1 MTDKVVV
8 ITGGGRGMGF
18 EATKK
23 FLSLGARVFLGVRKP
38 DTVESKFKS
47 ELDPSQ
53 MERVTCIQL
62 DLLSTKSVREFT
74 EKLLNQT
81 SSVHVLLNNG
91 GIMFGPRSV
100 TPDDGFDN
108 QMATNYFGHFLLSS
122 LLLKTLRSTSESE
135 NLETRI
141 VNVSSAAHFC
151 GGFIDVN
158 DLNFRHFYSS
168 HHAYCVS
175 KACQIMFTKKLA
187 RVLKEQGCE
196 KVIVNS
202 IHPGIVRTD
211 LLSNEWYLKAFD
223 CILRFFMKS
232 PSEGADTLVHAA
244 VLTTNSGLY
253 LENFKQRWNAG
264 FVDDKDKQEI
274 LWKNSMQLLN
284 IDEFGNHS

>member
-91 GIMFGPRSV
+91 
-100 TPDDGFDN
+100 
-108 QMATNYFGHFLLSS
+108 
-122 LLLKTLRSTSESE
+122 K
-135 NLETRI
+135 
-141 VNVSSAAHFC
+141 
-151 GGFIDVN
+151 
-158 DLNFRHFYSS
+158 
-168 HHAYCVS
+168 
-175 KACQIMFTKKLA
+175 
-187 RVLKEQGCE
+187 
-196 KVIVNS
+196 
-202 IHPGIVRTD
+202 
-211 LLSNEWYLKAFD
+211 
-223 CILRFFMKS
+223 
-232 PSEGADTLVHAA
+232 
-244 VLTTNSGLY
+244 LY
-253 LENFKQRWNAG
+253 LLAKKKMIIFTYNNYQ
-264 FVDDKDKQEI
+264 VPV
-274 LWKNSMQLLN
+274 
-284 IDEFGNHS
+284 FG

>member
-1 MTDKVVV
+1 MTKRIARYLRGKPRVVYNYKRQSAPNEL
-8 ITGGGRGMGF
+8 IAHTDTNWAGCIK
-18 EATKK
+18 T
-23 FLSLGARVFLGVRKP
+23 RK
-38 DTVESKFKS
+38 S
-47 ELDPSQ
+47 
-53 MERVTCIQL
+53 
-62 DLLSTKSVREFT
+62 
-74 EKLLNQT
+74 T
-81 SSVHVLLNNG
+81 SSG

-122 LLLKTLRSTSESE
+122 LLLKTLRSTSASE

-211 LLSNEWYLKAFD
+211 LLSNEWYLK
-223 CILRFFMKS
+223 
-232 PSEGADTLVHAA
+232 
-244 VLTTNSGLY
+244 
-253 LENFKQRWNAG
+253 
-264 FVDDKDKQEI
+264 VD
-274 LWKNSMQLLN
+274 
-284 IDEFGNHS
+284 